1 VLRHN
6 ARPAALVELGF
17 MSSSRELR
25 MIKSSFYR
33 QRLADAVVRG
43 IIKSSR

>member
-1 VLRHN
+1 MSN
-6 ARPAALVELGF
+6 PA
-17 MSSSRELR
+17 ELR
-25 MIKSSFYR
+25 RIKSSFYR

>member
-1 VLRHN
+1 
-6 ARPAALVELGF
+6 
-17 MSSSRELR
+17 MSNSRELR
-25 MIKSSFYR
+25 LIKSSSYR